1 MIKIINLTKTFKDFK
16 ALDGINLEIK
26 RGSLVVLKGISGSG
40 KSTLLSIIAA
50 LQKPTSGDILIDG
63 LSINK
68 LPDLHSS
75 SLRLNDIGFVAQDFK
90 LLDSLS
96 VEENISLPL
105 IALGL
110 SPKQINQKIKSTLT
124 LAHIAHKK
132 DSLIRDLSGGEKQR
146 VAIARSL
153 GTSSKIMLFD
163 EPTANLDSSNSHKFI
178 DLLSQLKELNK
189 TIIIATHDPL
199 FDELSIVDRYIH
211 IESGV
216 VVDGE

>member
-1 MIKIINLTKTFKDFK
+1 MIKIINLSKSFKDFK
-16 ALDGINLEIK
+16 ALDDINLEIK
-26 RGSLVVLKGISGSG
+26 KGSLVILKGISGSG

-90 LLDSLS
+90 LLNSLS
-96 VEENISLPL
+96 VEDNISLPL
-105 IALGL
+105 IAVGL
-110 SPKQINQKIKSTLT
+110 SPKEIRKKIQNTLD

-153 GTSSKIMLFD
+153 GTSPKIMLFD
-163 EPTANLDSSNSHKFI
+163 EPTANLDSRNAHNFV

-199 FDELSIVDRYIH
+199 FDDLNIVDQYIH